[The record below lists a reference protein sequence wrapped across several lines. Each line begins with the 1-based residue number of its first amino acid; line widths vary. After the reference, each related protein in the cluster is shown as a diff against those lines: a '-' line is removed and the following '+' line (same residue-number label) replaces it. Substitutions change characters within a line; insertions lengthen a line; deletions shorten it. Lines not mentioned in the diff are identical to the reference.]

1 MPERYSFHN
10 PKTTECAKF
19 AQLNLPNVLKEMII
33 AIQAYFQAHRFIQKH
48 KLWKWILIPG
58 IIYTTLFIIGM
69 YFFSHTSSNF
79 IEWMSVKTGLG
90 SWLSRIN
97 SSFLGFLFIMGSL
110 LLWLILLL
118 FYFSLFKYIF
128 LIVGSPLF
136 AYLSEKTEAI
146 IEGKDFP
153 FSFSQLLKD
162 MKRGVF
168 IAARNSLW
176 QTVYTL
182 SILLLSLIPLAGWL
196 TPILA
201 VLVECYYYGFSMLDY
216 SMERHK
222 RTPAESIFFIG
233 AHKGLA
239 VGNGLV
245 FYMMHLVPVLGW
257 ILAPAY
263 SVVAATLSMYP
274 LKQNEK

>member
-1 MPERYSFHN
+1 
-10 PKTTECAKF
+10 
-19 AQLNLPNVLKEMII
+19 MII

-58 IIYTTLFIIGM
+58 IIYTTLFILAI

-79 IEWMSVKTGLG
+79 IEWIILQTGLK
-90 SWLSRIN
+90 SWLDKIN
-97 SSFLGFLFIMGSL
+97 NSFLGFLFTMGSL
-110 LLWLILLL
+110 LLWLILML

-136 AYLSEKTEAI
+136 AYLSERTEAI
-146 IEGKDFP
+146 IDGKDFP
-153 FSFSQLLKD
+153 FSFIQLVKD
-162 MKRGVF
+162 MKRGVV

-196 TPILA
+196 TPVLA

-233 AHKGLA
+233 THKGLA

-245 FYMMHLVPVLGW
+245 FYMMHLIPIVGW
-257 ILAPAY
+257 IFAPAY
-263 SVVAATLSMYP
+263 SVVAATLSIYP
-274 LKQNEK
+274 LKQIDK

>member
-1 MPERYSFHN
+1 
-10 PKTTECAKF
+10 
-19 AQLNLPNVLKEMII
+19 MII

-69 YFFSHTSSNF
+69 YFFSHTSSDF
-79 IEWMSVKTGLG
+79 IEWMVLKTGLKT
-90 SWLSRIN
+90 WLDRFN
-97 SSFLGFLFIMGSL
+97 SSFLGFLFTMGSL
-110 LLWLILLL
+110 LLWLILML

-146 IEGKDFP
+146 IEGKDYP
-153 FSFSQLLKD
+153 FSFSQLVKD
-162 MKRGVF
+162 IKRGIA

-182 SILLLSLIPLAGWL
+182 SILLLSLVPIAGWL

-201 VLVECYYYGFSMLDY
+201 ILVECYYYGFSMLDY

-245 FYMMHLVPVLGW
+245 FYLMHMVPLVGW
-257 ILAPAY
+257 VLAPAY

-274 LKQNEK
+274 LKQSEK

>member
-1 MPERYSFHN
+1 
-10 PKTTECAKF
+10 
-19 AQLNLPNVLKEMII
+19 VLKEMII
-33 AIQAYFQAHRFIQKH
+33 AIQAFFQAHRFIREH

-58 IIYTTLFIIGM
+58 IIYAALFAVGIYLFG
-69 YFFSHTSSNF
+69 HTCNSF
-79 IEWMSVKTGLG
+79 IEWMSLKTGLK
-90 SWLSRIN
+90 SWLDRID
-97 SSFLGFLFIMGSL
+97 SGFLGFLFTMGSL
-110 LLWLILLL
+110 LLWLILML

-146 IEGKDFP
+146 IEGKNTP
-153 FSFSQLLKD
+153 FSIMQMLSD
-162 MKRGVF
+162 MKRGIS

-182 SILLLSLIPLAGWL
+182 SILLLSLIPLLGWL

-201 VLVECYYYGFSMLDY
+201 ILVECYYYGFSMLDY

-233 AHKGLA
+233 SHRGLA

-245 FYMMHLVPVLGW
+245 FYLMHLLPIVGW
-257 ILAPAY
+257 VLAPAY

-274 LKQNEK
+274 LKPKES

>member
-1 MPERYSFHN
+1 
-10 PKTTECAKF
+10 
-19 AQLNLPNVLKEMII
+19 MII

-58 IIYTTLFIIGM
+58 ILYTTLFILGM

-79 IEWMSVKTGLG
+79 IEWIILQTGLK
-90 SWLSRIN
+90 SWLDKIN
-97 SSFLGFLFIMGSL
+97 NSFLGFLFTMGSL
-110 LLWLILLL
+110 LLWLILML

-136 AYLSEKTEAI
+136 AYLSERTEAI
-146 IEGKDFP
+146 IDGKDFP
-153 FSFSQLLKD
+153 FSFLQLVKD
-162 MKRGVF
+162 MKRGVV

-196 TPILA
+196 TPVLA

-233 AHKGLA
+233 THKGLA

-245 FYMMHLVPVLGW
+245 FYMMHLIPIVGW
-257 ILAPAY
+257 IFAPAY
-263 SVVAATLSMYP
+263 SVVAATLSIYP
-274 LKQNEK
+274 LKQIDK

>member
-1 MPERYSFHN
+1 
-10 PKTTECAKF
+10 
-19 AQLNLPNVLKEMII
+19 VLKEMII
-33 AIQAYFQAHRFIQKH
+33 GIQAYFQAHRFIQKH

-79 IEWMSVKTGLG
+79 IEWMSHKTGL
-90 SWLSRIN
+90 SDWLNRMN
-97 SSFLGFLFIMGSL
+97 NGFLGFLFIIGSL
-110 LLWLILLL
+110 LLWLILML

-136 AYLSEKTEAI
+136 AYLSERTEAI

-153 FSFSQLLKD
+153 FSLAQLLKD
-162 MKRGVF
+162 IKRGIY
-168 IAARNSLW
+168 IALRNSLW

-182 SILLLSLIPLAGWL
+182 SILLLSLVPLAGWL

-201 VLVECYYYGFSMLDY
+201 LLVECYYYGFSMLDY

-233 AHKGLA
+233 NHKGLA
-239 VGNGLV
+239 IGNGLV
-245 FYMMHLVPVLGW
+245 FYLMHMIPIIGW
-257 ILAPAY
+257 VLAPAY
-263 SVVAATLSMYP
+263 SVVAATLSIYP
-274 LKQNEK
+274 LKQSGK

>member
-1 MPERYSFHN
+1 
-10 PKTTECAKF
+10 
-19 AQLNLPNVLKEMII
+19 MII
-33 AIQAYFQAHRFIQKH
+33 AIQAYFQAHRFIKKH

-69 YFFSHTSSNF
+69 YLFGQTSSNF
-79 IEWMSVKTGLG
+79 IEWIAIKTGLQT
-90 SWLSRIN
+90 WLNTVN
-97 SSFLGFLFIMGSL
+97 SSLLGFLFTMGSL
-110 LLWLILLL
+110 LLWLILML

-128 LIVGSPLF
+128 LIIGSPLF

-146 IEGKDFP
+146 IEGKNLP
-153 FSFSQLLKD
+153 FSFMQLLKD
-162 MKRGVF
+162 IKRGVM
-168 IAARNSLW
+168 IALRNSLW

-201 VLVECYYYGFSMLDY
+201 ILVECYYYGFSMLDY

-222 RTPAESIFFIG
+222 KTAAESIYFIG

-239 VGNGLV
+239 IGNGLV
-245 FYMMHLVPVLGW
+245 FYLMHLVPLIGW

-274 LKQNEK
+274 LKTVQK